1 METDGVVGGID
12 DTDIDLSD
20 ETQDFRFLAAITKK
34 GGGGN
39 IPKRGEKDFEP
50 DGTNLQSSTLDDSR
64 NAMFQALSVE
74 RSHTGKNRLTA
85 TWNPTRR
92 LAKIHT
98 THGTHFKSIG
108 RADSTGTTYLL
119 PEELIYMVERGSLE
133 CFYPDSTDESD
144 DAIDLNVPMSVQAVY
159 AAALESTSGLERYQV
174 YAHLRRY
181 GYIVYRNPEEQY
193 DELFRSVG
201 YQSKRTEYTGVGGW
215 RVWGLGIFGALFRGA
230 FWGRRQKPGDPF
242 APMVPPGSYRRY
254 REIYDRLLIPTTA
267 PVRRV
272 EGGGDDKFKITFQ
285 VWKPRP
291 NFKKSA
297 PGPPDFYIC
306 VVSTKDTRLPSLV
319 QIEGLLEGIP
329 EEESAGKSP
338 KGLYQGLK
346 EGKRS
351 VVLAVVDTGVISYM
365 RYSDS
370 RFGDFKLDVDPPPA
384 KGGKGKNSTKQA
396 HGKGVANQ
404 GKKN

>member
-1 METDGVVGGID
+1 METDGVAGGID
-12 DTDIDLSD
+12 DADIDLSD

-34 GGGGN
+34 GGGN

-64 NAMFQALSVE
+64 DAMFQALSVE
-74 RSHTGKNRLTA
+74 RMHTGKNRLTA
-85 TWNPTRR
+85 TWHPTRR

-98 THGTHFKSIG
+98 THGTHFKSMG

-133 CFYPDSTDESD
+133 CFYHEPDDS
-144 DAIDLNVPMSVQAVY
+144 IDLNVPMSVQAVY
-159 AAALESTSGLERYQV
+159 AAALESTGGLERYQV

-181 GYIVYRNPEEQY
+181 GYIVYRNPKEQY
-193 DELFRSVG
+193 DELFKSVG
-201 YQSKRTEYTGVGGW
+201 YQNKRTEYGGLGW
-215 RVWGLGIFGALFRGA
+215 RVWGLGIFGALFRGT
-230 FWGRRQKPGDPF
+230 FLGNQKGDPF

-254 REIYDRLLIPTTA
+254 REIYDRLLIPRTS
-267 PVRRV
+267 PVRLAERG
-272 EGGGDDKFKITFQ
+272 EDEKFRITFQ

-291 NFKKSA
+291 NFRKSA

-329 EEESAGKSP
+329 DEEGLEGAP

-346 EGKRS
+346 EGKKS

-370 RFGDFKLDVDPPPA
+370 RFGDFILDVDPPA
-384 KGGKGKNSTKQA
+384 KGGKGKNPPKQGQ
-396 HGKGVANQ
+396 GKGGAGQ
-404 GKKN
+404 GKKK